1 MSLGNLALVRLC
13 YIFKEKYYFIDISTN
28 KRQKSTSKN
37 IRKYFLSQKLKIYLN
52 IKRFSKFSFS
62 KALQF
67 IG

>member
-13 YIFKEKYYFIDISTN
+13 YIFIETYYFIDISTN

-37 IRKYFLSQKLKIYLN
+37 IIKDFLLQKLKICLN
-52 IKRFSKFSFS
+52 IKRFSKFSFIKS
-62 KALQF
+62 LQF